1 MQIDKWGSKVK
12 SFFKNHSY
20 DMVTMLLNQ
29 MAIALFGFTLV
40 LAAMKI
46 NNDALRNVASVF
58 SVLFYLVLLY
68 IKTWDIGFKDK
79 ISVEQGKK
87 TNNAFRGALISLCA
101 NSINFI
107 LAILIFLRAV
117 LPNVSVFESIGGV
130 AQAIAVFVQGMYT
143 GLLVNSVG
151 GAPLNTYWISYFIIP
166 LPAILVCGIA
176 YYFGLHDVKHTAFFH
191 KNEYPESDRDPTR
204 KR

>member
-1 MQIDKWGSKVK
+1 MQIEKRGSKVK

-29 MAIALFGFTLV
+29 IAIALFGFTLV

-46 NNDALRNVASVF
+46 NNDALRNVASIF

-68 IKTWDIGFKDK
+68 IKAWDIGFKDK

-87 TNNAFRGALISLCA
+87 ADNPFRGALISLCA
-101 NSINFI
+101 NAINYV
-107 LAILIFLRAV
+107 LAILIMLRAL
-117 LPNVSVFESIGGV
+117 LPSVSAFESIGGV

-143 GLLVNSVG
+143 GILVNPVG

-166 LPAILVCGIA
+166 LPAILVCGLA
-176 YYFGLHDVKHTAFFH
+176 YYFGLHDVKYTGFFH
-191 KNEYPESDRDPTR
+191 KNQYPDTDRDHTR
-204 KR
+204 KH